1 MGSTADK
8 VKGMANEAMGNVKQG
23 IGKATGSTRTE
34 AEGLVQER
42 KGEAQQAV
50 GKAKDTVKKGVDR
63 L

>member
-1 MGSTADK
+1 MGSTSDK
-8 VKGMANEAMGNVKQG
+8 LKGMANEAMGNIKQG
-23 IGKATGSTRTE
+23 VGKATGSTRTE
-34 AEGLVQER
+34 AEGVVQER